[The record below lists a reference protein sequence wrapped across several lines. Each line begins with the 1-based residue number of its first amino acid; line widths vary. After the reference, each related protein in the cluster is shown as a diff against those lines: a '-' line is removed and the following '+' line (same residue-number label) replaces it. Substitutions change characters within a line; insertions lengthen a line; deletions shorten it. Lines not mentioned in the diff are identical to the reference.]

1 MSNVAYSPYSV
12 ADFTVMLMLMIN
24 RQIQQALLR
33 NACHDYSLQNLIS
46 HELRNQTVG
55 ILGTGRIGHV
65 IVKNLSGFGCKIIA
79 HDLTPDESLTDLVE
93 YVEFDPLLA
102 QSDLLTLHIPLWEQ
116 NYHLINETAMSKMK
130 DRVKFINAARGEIVD
145 SEALIQ
151 TISDMVECG
160 LRSLI
165 NSLQLEKV
173 TGNFNIHIN

>member
-1 MSNVAYSPYSV
+1 
-12 ADFTVMLMLMIN
+12 
-24 RQIQQALLR
+24 
-33 NACHDYSLQNLIS
+33 
-46 HELRNQTVG
+46 
-55 ILGTGRIGHV
+55 
-65 IVKNLSGFGCKIIA
+65 
-79 HDLTPDESLTDLVE
+79 
-93 YVEFDPLLA
+93 
-102 QSDLLTLHIPLWEQ
+102 
-116 NYHLINETAMSKMK
+116 MSKMK